1 MIKDGLSFDTVK
13 PITPKEVHAAHY
25 VTRKIPD
32 VVITTVN
39 QLLLEK
45 ANRSASITL
54 NQNEILERLD
64 KAGLSRSEVFGR
76 GWLDFEPVY
85 SDAWDVK
92 YGSPA
97 PGYNEEREAVFIFT
111 PKT

>member
-1 MIKDGLSFDTVK
+1 MNKDSLSFDTVK
-13 PITPKEVHAAHY
+13 PITPKEVRAHH

-32 VVITTVN
+32 IVITTVN

-45 ANRSASITL
+45 ASRSASITL
-54 NQNEILERLD
+54 NPNEILERLD
-64 KAGLSRSEVFGR
+64 RAGLSRHEVLGN

-92 YGSPA
+92 YDS
-97 PGYNEEREAVFIFT
+97 PGYNEDREAVFIFT